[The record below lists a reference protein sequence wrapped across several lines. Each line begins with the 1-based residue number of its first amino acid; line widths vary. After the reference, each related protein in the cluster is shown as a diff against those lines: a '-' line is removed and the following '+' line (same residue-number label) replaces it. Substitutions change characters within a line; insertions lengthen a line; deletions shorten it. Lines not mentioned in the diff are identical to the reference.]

1 MADKIVE
8 ILESGSLR
16 KVGQVCESEKAQ
28 VINLF
33 NRVWGAGPASAE
45 MWYQQVNTD
54 FQTINWYCKDAKFEL
69 LQASKY
75 IVGTWF
81 NSIVI
86 LDISS
91 NVL

>member
-45 MWYQQVNTD
+45 MWYQQWFKSENFHYQKLWTSNEKREKQALRVTNGVFILICTLGLSNT
-54 FQTINWYCKDAKFEL
+54 
-69 LQASKY
+69 
-75 IVGTWF
+75 
-81 NSIVI
+81 
-86 LDISS
+86 
-91 NVL
+91 

>member
-45 MWYQQVNTD
+45 MWYQQVNTY
-54 FQTINWYCKDAKFEL
+54 FQTNNWRCKDAKF
-69 LQASKY
+69 
-75 IVGTWF
+75 
-81 NSIVI
+81 
-86 LDISS
+86 
-91 NVL
+91 